1 MKDPFVTEVRKYRMQ
16 HTRKFKSDLHL
27 ICEDLRQYELSLGG
41 RLVTLKTRKS
51 QQAKRPTRSN

>member
-16 HTRKFKSDLHL
+16 HIRKFKSDLHL
-27 ICEDLRQYELSLGG
+27 ICEDLRQYELSLGE